1 MAPALFN
8 RLDMRRSVITIT
20 SCVSGGLV
28 GRERCLAIGQDDGG
42 KGQEAAPGPV
52 ARLLDNDLFWSFVR
66 SPVTVVA
73 AIVTA
78 FIFVTAALAPWV
90 APHNPFDPASLSLMN
105 AFLPPVWIEGGSAEF
120 LLGSDNQGRDILSTI
135 IHGSRISL
143 MVGIAAVAL
152 AAVLGITLGVSAGYV
167 GGWYSNVVMRLAD
180 VQLTIPGILVAL
192 MVNGVA
198 RSVLPRD
205 MQAEAA
211 IWVLIFAIG
220 ISDWPQYARMTR
232 GATMVEK
239 SREYVAAA
247 RVIGIRP
254 WSIMV
259 RHILPN
265 VMGPVLVIATIG
277 LALALITEA
286 TLSFLGVGVPPT
298 TPSLGTLI
306 RIGNDFL
313 FSGEWWITFF
323 PAGALVILVLSV
335 NLLGDWLRDAFNPK
349 LR

>member
-1 MAPALFN
+1 
-8 RLDMRRSVITIT
+8 
-20 SCVSGGLV
+20 
-28 GRERCLAIGQDDGG
+28 
-42 KGQEAAPGPV
+42 
-52 ARLLDNDLFWSFVR
+52 
-66 SPVTVVA
+66 
-73 AIVTA
+73 
-78 FIFVTAALAPWV
+78 
-90 APHNPFDPASLSLMN
+90 MN
-105 AFLPPVWIEGGSAEF
+105 AFTPPVWEEGGTSEF
-120 LLGSDNQGRDILSTI
+120 LLGTDNQGRDILSTI
-135 IHGSRISL
+135 IYGSRISL
-143 MVGIAAVAL
+143 IVGFAAVVF
-152 AAVLGITLGVSAGYV
+152 AAVLGVALGVSAGYV

-239 SREYVAAA
+239 SKEYVAAA

-254 WSIMV
+254 WRIMI

-265 VMGPVLVIATIG
+265 VMGPVLVLATIG
-277 LALALITEA
+277 LALAIITEA

>member
-1 MAPALFN
+1 
-8 RLDMRRSVITIT
+8 MRRHQVEAGLAVEGSGEKKAGGR
-20 SCVSGGLV
+20 SGG
-28 GRERCLAIGQDDGG
+28 AF
-42 KGQEAAPGPV
+42 
-52 ARLLDNDLFWSFVR
+52 ARLRDNDLFWSLIH

-78 FIFVTAALAPWV
+78 LILLIAAMAPLV
-90 APHNPFDPASLSLMN
+90 APHDPFNPASLSLMD
-105 AFLPPVWIEGGSAEF
+105 AFLPPAWVEGGSAEF
-120 LLGSDNQGRDILSTI
+120 LLGTDNQGRDILSTI
-135 IHGSRISL
+135 IYGSRISL
-143 MVGIAAVAL
+143 VVGMAAVAF
-152 AAVLGITLGVSAGYV
+152 AAVLGVILGVSAGYL
-167 GGWYSNVVMRLAD
+167 GGFYSSLVMRLAD
-180 VQLTIPGILVAL
+180 VQLTIPGLLVAL

-198 RSVLPRD
+198 RSVLPRE
-205 MQAEAA
+205 MQGEAA
-211 IWVLIFAIG
+211 IWVLVFAIG

-239 SREYVAAA
+239 GKEYVAAA
-247 RVIGIRP
+247 RVIGIKP
-254 WSIMV
+254 WSIMA

-277 LALALITEA
+277 LALAIITEA